1 MKCIHVNAS
10 RQYNVEIQHGALA
23 IAGEETLK
31 ATHTIGKALI
41 VSDENVFPLYG
52 ETVAES
58 LRATGYGVHTFVFKG
73 GEDTKSIKTYEAII
87 AALSENRFTRS
98 DVLVALGG
106 GIVGDVGGFA
116 AATYQRGIKL
126 VQLPTT
132 LLADVDSSVGGKT
145 AVNLPTGKNQLG
157 CFYQP
162 SLVLC
167 DTDALSTLPEAE
179 YKNGCGEIIKYA
191 VLAGGELFSMIE
203 NADIRTQY
211 ADVIARCVTI
221 KRDIVGEDEFDTGR
235 RRLLNLGHTFGHAIE
250 KCSGYSIPHGAAVG
264 IGLAMM
270 CRAAH
275 KRGYCTSDVPE
286 KVEKLLAKYGM
297 SDAADFTAQ
306 ELYNAAL
313 SDKKIAGGSVSLV
326 IPEKI
331 GCCHALTVSCG
342 DMPGWLKDGGAR

>member
-1 MKCIHVNAS
+1 MKCIRVNAS

-132 LLADVDSSVGGKT
+132 LLADVDSSVGQRAKTSLAASISRRSCCAIPMRSIPCRKRNTKT
-145 AVNLPTGKNQLG
+145 A
-157 CFYQP
+157 
-162 SLVLC
+162 
-167 DTDALSTLPEAE
+167 
-179 YKNGCGEIIKYA
+179 
-191 VLAGGELFSMIE
+191 
-203 NADIRTQY
+203 
-211 ADVIARCVTI
+211 
-221 KRDIVGEDEFDTGR
+221 
-235 RRLLNLGHTFGHAIE
+235 
-250 KCSGYSIPHGAAVG
+250 AA
-264 IGLAMM
+264 
-270 CRAAH
+270 
-275 KRGYCTSDVPE
+275 K
-286 KVEKLLAKYGM
+286 
-297 SDAADFTAQ
+297 
-306 ELYNAAL
+306 
-313 SDKKIAGGSVSLV
+313 
-326 IPEKI
+326 
-331 GCCHALTVSCG
+331 
-342 DMPGWLKDGGAR
+342 